1 MAQVATTLNIPDEQ
15 RPLDQIPISPVG
27 GEHDSTNSEAR
38 EEPQNIQ
45 EQLTVFHSPDNFTVK
60 HPLMNKW
67 TLWFTKPAP
76 GGKVNYTLLVFLACY
91 VGYLGLCVNTMCSET
106 GILSTSGGK

>member
-1 MAQVATTLNIPDEQ
+1 MAQVATSLSIPDEQ

-27 GEHDSTNSEAR
+27 GEHDSTESKPR
-38 EEPQNIQ
+38 EEPQSTQ

-67 TLWFTKPAP
+67 TLWFTKPA
-76 GGKVNYTLLVFLACY
+76 GGRVSYSLLVL
-91 VGYLGLCVNTMCSET
+91 
-106 GILSTSGGK
+106 